1 MEISI
6 RKTTPEDLENI
17 LKVYERA
24 VRFMAET
31 GNPNQWVNGY
41 PGREL
46 LQEDILKG
54 VSYVAEDDEI
64 EAVFTFII
72 GPDPT
77 YQEIEQGSWL
87 NEEEYG
93 TIHRLASSGKK
104 KGMAELCFHWCA
116 KKCGNLRADTHEDN
130 KMMQYLLQ
138 KNGFARCGMIH
149 LLNGEPRIAYQKRPV

>member
-54 VSYVAEDDEI
+54 VSYVAEDDE
-64 EAVFTFII
+64 
-72 GPDPT
+72 
-77 YQEIEQGSWL
+77 
-87 NEEEYG
+87 
-93 TIHRLASSGKK
+93 
-104 KGMAELCFHWCA
+104 
-116 KKCGNLRADTHEDN
+116 
-130 KMMQYLLQ
+130 
-138 KNGFARCGMIH
+138 
-149 LLNGEPRIAYQKRPV
+149 